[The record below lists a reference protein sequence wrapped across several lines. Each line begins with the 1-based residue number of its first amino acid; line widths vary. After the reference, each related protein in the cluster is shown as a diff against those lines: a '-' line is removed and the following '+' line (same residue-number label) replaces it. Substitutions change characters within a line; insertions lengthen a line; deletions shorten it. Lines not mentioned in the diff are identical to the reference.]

1 MSTGGRPIVL
11 WFWPAVYDAPVD
23 ARVAKLAK
31 TFERHPSQR
40 RQCSSV
46 REKFALEWG
55 GQKVTKKHLS
65 HLKWLIFSPR
75 GSAPHPAGA
84 GAPDPVFTVAA
95 IPGAH
100 FGSMTALSPTPKSP
114 PLPFDPHPPTTNKP
128 PCARRPL
135 LPSLISTE
143 HLKWVSLISVLFC
156 RLYFAAT
163 DGVCLFIQAPF
174 VCPQKHYRSIH
185 PVSARKSKD
194 SIDPAHAHATCTY
207 HICRFYYARN
217 VCISVRSYTRTHSK
231 PQGHAHHSHRA
242 CITPCDTVLDLVAVW
257 VQLRCLPARWPR
269 SLQGRVP
276 MAWRCCARNRR
287 RRRPRCCSWHRR
299 PGWRS
304 LLGCRRPGWHC
315 LHLRHR
321 PRSHHTCCT
330 S

>member
-1 MSTGGRPIVL
+1 ML
-11 WFWPAVYDAPVD
+11 M
-23 ARVAKLAK
+23 L
-31 TFERHPSQR
+31 
-40 RQCSSV
+40 
-46 REKFALEWG
+46 
-55 GQKVTKKHLS
+55 
-65 HLKWLIFSPR
+65 
-75 GSAPHPAGA
+75 
-84 GAPDPVFTVAA
+84 
-95 IPGAH
+95 
-100 FGSMTALSPTPKSP
+100 
-114 PLPFDPHPPTTNKP
+114 
-128 PCARRPL
+128 
-135 LPSLISTE
+135 
-143 HLKWVSLISVLFC
+143 
-156 RLYFAAT
+156 
-163 DGVCLFIQAPF
+163 
-174 VCPQKHYRSIH
+174 
-185 PVSARKSKD
+185 
-194 SIDPAHAHATCTY
+194 HAHITY
-207 HICRFYYARN
+207 VRFYYARN